1 MLAMFLLELEVISF
15 NEANTYI
22 SFRQGLPLEHQVR
35 SSLEVVR
42 YSNNHGILPDFSIL
56 RPGTAFKI

>member
-1 MLAMFLLELEVISF
+1 MFLLELEVISF

-42 YSNNHGILPDFSIL
+42 YSGNHGILPDFSIL

>member
-1 MLAMFLLELEVISF
+1 MFLLELEVISF

-42 YSNNHGILPDFSIL
+42 YSGNHGILPDLSIL